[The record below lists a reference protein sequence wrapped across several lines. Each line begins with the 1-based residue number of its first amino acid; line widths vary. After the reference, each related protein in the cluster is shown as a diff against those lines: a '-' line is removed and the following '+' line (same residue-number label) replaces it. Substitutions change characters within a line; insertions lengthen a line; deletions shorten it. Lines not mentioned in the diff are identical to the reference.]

1 MTCSGCG
8 FDAPADFAFCPRCGA
23 RLAAAAAPPPPPPPP
38 AAPDSDRRPVTVLFA
53 DLVGFTALSEGLDPE
68 DVRAIQADL
77 FREMSASIERYEG
90 FVEKFVG
97 DAVMAVFGAP
107 LAHEDDPERG
117 LRAALLMRERVGAL
131 NLRWER
137 RVGRPL
143 ALHIGLNTGPVVA
156 GRIGATAD
164 AAYAVTGDTVNTAAR
179 LQSAAPPGEIL
190 IGDATYQ
197 LTHHAFA
204 FAPREEIPLKG
215 KSEPVGIH
223 RLLGL
228 LADPRS
234 ARGLEGLGLAAP
246 LVGREPE
253 LRRMEAAFE
262 DMRAGH
268 AQVVSLIGE
277 PGAGKSR
284 LQREFFAR
292 LEAAGRLEGA
302 TIRRAACSALG
313 EQTYGAAAALLRD
326 AYAVE
331 HGDSVEVARS
341 KLAAGLETLGV
352 DAEDRAAM
360 VAALARVFGLEQD
373 DARIRHLEPEQL
385 KRQIFMATRALV
397 ERRLAT
403 GPLVLVVEDLHW
415 ADAASIELIGAVAD
429 RLADRPLLVLLMYRP
444 TLEPDALGTSHT
456 PHTAIEVTPLS
467 RSGSEDLLAAWFG
480 DSTHLFPERLRDLI
494 LERAGGN
501 PLYLEEVVRALL
513 SAEVLVR
520 DGLTWRCTAEAATAQ
535 VPATLHGLLLARLD
549 RLAAAERRV
558 IQEAAVIGPR
568 FDVPL
573 LKAVSTEP
581 GAVDAALDAL
591 AGADLVTPGP
601 DHGFRHGLLQ
611 EIVYQNILV
620 TRRTELHTRVATA
633 LETRGAGGPESLE
646 RLVALGHHWALGADK
661 ARGARYLMA
670 AGDWARGMYANAD
683 AIQHYQQALAALE
696 QCDTPTA
703 LPAIETAR
711 LVARERMAD
720 LLGPTGRRT
729 SALGEYE
736 IVEAGY
742 RAAGDAAAQARILR
756 KMGGLHWDAGARP
769 RALQCFEAGLGLLAG
784 DREHIERAHLYQEIG
799 RLAFR
804 GGDSQRAVEWAEQAR
819 VHAEQLAADP
829 ALDAGGRGEALTAAA
844 QSHNT
849 LGVACARLGRMEEAV
864 GHIERSVALARE
876 TGQLQAACR
885 GLANLSV
892 LYSTLDPARAI
903 ETCAEGLEMAKKI
916 GDLGFQSR
924 LYANLAVAYCAL
936 TNRCDEQGIGAAHAA
951 IDLDRRL
958 GQLDHLAVPLIVL
971 GQIYQCHG
979 EPTRAIA
986 HYREALALAEAVDE
1000 PQLLFPCYDGLAT
1013 VHLDLGDE
1021 GRAEEFMQKA
1031 QAVCERAGLEP
1042 DALVVLPFLD

>member
-8 FDAPADFAFCPRCGA
+8 IEAPADFAFCPRCGA
-23 RLAAAAAPPPPPPPP
+23 RLAAAPTAPPPP
-38 AAPDSDRRPVTVLFA
+38 AVPDGDRRPVTVLFA
-53 DLVGFTALSEGLDPE
+53 DLAGFTALSEGLDPE

-107 LAHEDDPERG
+107 RAHEDDPERG
-117 LRAALLMRERVGAL
+117 LRAALLMRDRMVAL
-131 NLRWER
+131 SRRWER

-143 ALHIGLNTGPVVA
+143 ALHIGVNTGPVVA
-156 GRIGATAD
+156 GRIGAAAD
-164 AAYAVTGDTVNTAAR
+164 AAYAVTGDTVNTASR

-190 IGDATYQ
+190 ISDPTYQ
-197 LTHHAFA
+197 LTHHAFE

-215 KSEPVGIH
+215 KSELVGIH
-223 RLLGL
+223 RLLGP
-228 LADPRS
+228 LAAPRS
-234 ARGLEGLGLAAP
+234 ARGLEGFGLAAP

-253 LRRMEAAFE
+253 LRRMEKAFE
-262 DMRAGH
+262 DMRAGR
-268 AQVVSLIGE
+268 AQVLSLIGE

-292 LEAAGRLEGA
+292 LEAAGRLEGT

-313 EQTYGAAAALLRD
+313 EQTYGAVAALLRD
-326 AYAVE
+326 AYGVE
-331 HGDSVEVARS
+331 PGASVEDARCR
-341 KLAAGLETLGV
+341 LAAGLETLGV
-352 DAEDRAAM
+352 GADDRAAM
-360 VAALARVFGLEQD
+360 VAALAQVLGLARD
-373 DARIRHLEPEQL
+373 DARMRHVEPEQL
-385 KRQIFMATRALV
+385 KRQIFLATRALV

-415 ADAASIELIGAVAD
+415 ADAASIELMGAVAD
-429 RLADRPLLVLLMYRP
+429 RLADRPLLLLLMYRP
-444 TLEPDALGTSHT
+444 TLEPDSLGTSRA

-467 RSGSEDLLAAWFG
+467 PSGSEDLLAAWFG
-480 DSTHLFPERLRDLI
+480 GSTHLFPERLRALI

-501 PLYLEEVVRALL
+501 PLFLEEVVRALI
-513 SAEVLVR
+513 AAGVLIR
-520 DGLTWRCTAEAATAQ
+520 DGRAWRCTAEAATAQ
-535 VPATLHGLLLARLD
+535 VPSTLHGLLLARLD
-549 RLAAAERRV
+549 RLDAAERRV
-558 IQEAAVIGPR
+558 IQEAAVIGAR
-568 FDVPL
+568 FGLSL
-573 LKAVSTEP
+573 LKAVSAEP
-581 GAVDAALDAL
+581 ATVDAALDAL
-591 AGADLVTPGP
+591 AGADLLTPGP
-601 DHGFRHGLLQ
+601 DHRFRHGLLQ
-611 EIVYQNILV
+611 EIVYQNILMA
-620 TRRTELHTRVATA
+620 RRSELHTRVATA
-633 LETRGAGGPESLE
+633 LETEGAAGPESLE
-646 RLVALGHHWALGADK
+646 RLETLGHHWALGADK

-683 AIQHYQQALAALE
+683 AIQHYQRALDALE
-696 QCDTPTA
+696 HCEA
-703 LPAIETAR
+703 VETER

-720 LLGPTGRRT
+720 LLGPTGRR
-729 SALGEYE
+729 SAALGEYE

-742 RAAGDAAAQARILR
+742 RTAGDVPARARILR
-756 KMGGLHWDAGARP
+756 KMGGLHWDAGARA
-769 RALQCFEAGLGLLAG
+769 RALQCFEAGLGLLAR
-784 DREHIERAHLYQEIG
+784 DREHIEQAHLYQEMG

-804 GGDSQRAVEWAEQAR
+804 GGDSRRAVEWAEQAR
-819 VHAEQLAADP
+819 LHAERLAADP
-829 ALDAGGRGEALTAAA
+829 ALDAAGRAEAAIAAA

-849 LGVACARLGRMEEAV
+849 LGVALARLDRMQEAV

-876 TGQLQAACR
+876 NDLLQAACR

-903 ETCAEGLEMAKKI
+903 ETCAAGLETAKKI

-979 EPTRAIA
+979 DPTRAIA
-986 HYREALALAEAVDE
+986 HYQEALALAEEAGE

-1021 GRAEEFMQKA
+1021 VLAEEFMQKA

>member
-8 FDAPADFAFCPRCGA
+8 FEAPADFAFCPKCGG
-23 RLAAAAAPPPPPPPP
+23 RLAAAPTPPPPPPP
-38 AAPDSDRRPVTVLFA
+38 ASPEGDRRPVTVLFA
-53 DLVGFTALSEGLDPE
+53 DLAGFTALSEGLDPE

-77 FREMSASIERYEG
+77 FHEMSASIERYEG

-107 LAHEDDPERG
+107 RAHEDDPERG
-117 LRAALLMRERVGAL
+117 LRAALLMRERMGAL
-131 NLRWER
+131 NRRWER

-164 AAYAVTGDTVNTAAR
+164 AAYAVTGDTVNTASR

-190 IGDATYQ
+190 ISDATYQ

-215 KSEPVGIH
+215 KSEPVGVH
-223 RLLGL
+223 RVLGP
-228 LADPRS
+228 LAAPRS

-246 LVGREPE
+246 LVGRARE
-253 LRRMEAAFE
+253 LARMEAAFE
-262 DMRAGH
+262 DMRAGR
-268 AQVVSLIGE
+268 AQVLSLIGE

-292 LEAAGRLEGA
+292 LEAAGRLEGV

-313 EQTYGAAAALLRD
+313 EQTYGTAAALLRD
-326 AYAVE
+326 AYGVE

-352 DAEDRAAM
+352 GEEDRAAM
-360 VAALARVFGLEQD
+360 VAALARVFGLEPD
-373 DARIRHLEPEQL
+373 DARVRHLEPEQL
-385 KRQIFMATRALV
+385 KRQIFMAVRALV
-397 ERRLAT
+397 ERRLAA

-429 RLADRPLLVLLMYRP
+429 RLAERPLLVLLMYRP

-480 DSTHLFPERLRDLI
+480 DSTHLFPERLRALI

-513 SAEVLVR
+513 SAGVLVR
-520 DGLTWRCTAEAATAQ
+520 DGQTWRCTAEAATAQ

-549 RLAAAERRV
+549 RLDAGERRV

-573 LKAVSTEP
+573 LKAVSGEP
-581 GAVDAALDAL
+581 AAVDAALDAL
-591 AGADLVTPGP
+591 ASADLVTPGP
-601 DHGFRHGLLQ
+601 DRRFRHGLLQ

-620 TRRTELHTRVATA
+620 ARRTELHTRVGTA
-633 LETRGAGGPESLE
+633 LEARGAGDPESLE
-646 RLVALGHHWALGADK
+646 RLVALGHHWALGADRR
-661 ARGARYLMA
+661 RGARYLVA
-670 AGDWARGMYANAD
+670 AADWARGMYANAD
-683 AIQHYQQALAALE
+683 AIQHYQRALEALE
-696 QCDTPTA
+696 QCDDPVA
-703 LPAIETAR
+703 AAQIETER

-720 LLGPTGRRT
+720 LLGPTGRRAA
-729 SALGEYE
+729 ALGEYE

-742 RAAGDAAAQARILR
+742 RAAGDAAARARILR
-756 KMGGLHWDAGARP
+756 KMGGLHWDAGARA
-769 RALQCFEAGLGLLAG
+769 RALGCFEAGLALLG
-784 DREHIERAHLYQEIG
+784 EQREHIEQAHLYQEMG

-804 GGDSQRAVEWAEQAR
+804 SGDSQRAVEWAEQAR
-819 VHAEQLAADP
+819 LHAERLAADP
-829 ALDAGGRGEALTAAA
+829 ALDAGGRAEAVTAAA

-849 LGVACARLGRMEEAV
+849 LGVALARLGRLEEAV
-864 GHIERSVALARE
+864 GHIERSVALARDN
-876 TGQLQAACR
+876 GLLQAACR

-903 ETCAEGLEMAKKI
+903 ETCAAGLETAKKI

-936 TNRCDEQGIGAAHAA
+936 TNRCDEQGVGAAHAA

-979 EPTRAIA
+979 DPTRAVA
-986 HYREALALAEAVDE
+986 HYREALALAEEADE

-1021 GRAEEFMQKA
+1021 AQAEEFMQKA

>member
-1 MTCSGCG
+1 MTCGGCG
-8 FDAPADFAFCPRCGA
+8 FEAPADFAFCPRCGA
-23 RLAAAAAPPPPPPPP
+23 RLAAAPAPPPPQARAP
-38 AAPDSDRRPVTVLFA
+38 AGASDGDRRPVTVLFA
-53 DLVGFTALSEGLDPE
+53 DLAGFTALSEGLDPE

-77 FREMSASIERYEG
+77 FREMSVSIERYEG

-107 LAHEDDPERG
+107 RAHEDDPERG
-117 LRAALLMRERVGAL
+117 LRAALLMRERMEAL
-131 NLRWER
+131 SRRWER

-156 GRIGATAD
+156 GRIGSAAD
-164 AAYAVTGDTVNTAAR
+164 AAYAVTGDTVNTASR

-190 IGDATYQ
+190 ISDATYQ
-197 LTHHAFA
+197 LTHHAFE

-215 KSEPVGIH
+215 KSELMGVR
-223 RLLGL
+223 RLLGP
-228 LADPRS
+228 LAAPRS

-246 LVGREPE
+246 LVGRELE
-253 LRRMEAAFE
+253 LRRMEKAFD
-262 DMRAGH
+262 DMRSGR
-268 AQVVSLIGE
+268 AQVLSLIGE

-284 LQREFFAR
+284 LQREFFVR
-292 LEAAGRLEGA
+292 LEAAGRLEGT

-313 EQTYGAAAALLRD
+313 EQTYGAVAALLRD
-326 AYAVE
+326 AYGVE
-331 HGDSVEVARS
+331 PGASVETARS
-341 KLAAGLETLGV
+341 RLAAGLETLGV
-352 DAEDRAAM
+352 GAEDRAAM
-360 VAALARVFGLEQD
+360 VAALAQVLGLERD
-373 DARIRHLEPEQL
+373 DARLRYLEPEQL
-385 KRQIFMATRALV
+385 KRQIFLATRALV

-415 ADAASIELIGAVAD
+415 ADAASIELMGAVAD
-429 RLADRPLLVLLMYRP
+429 RLADRSLLLLLMYRP
-444 TLEPDALGTSHT
+444 TLEPDALGTSHA

-467 RSGSEDLLAAWFG
+467 PGGSEDLLTAWFG
-480 DSTHLFPERLRDLI
+480 DSTHLFPERLRTLI

-501 PLYLEEVVRALL
+501 PLYLEEVVRALI
-513 SAEVLVR
+513 AAGVLVR
-520 DGLTWRCTAEAATAQ
+520 DGRAWRCTAEATTAQ
-535 VPATLHGLLLARLD
+535 VPSTLHGLLLARVD
-549 RLAAAERRV
+549 RLDDTERRV
-558 IQEAAVIGPR
+558 IQAAAVIGAR
-568 FDVPL
+568 FEPAL
-573 LKAVSTEP
+573 LKAVSAEP
-581 GAVDAALDAL
+581 ATVDAALAAL

-601 DHGFRHGLLQ
+601 DHRFRHGLLQ

-620 TRRTELHTRVATA
+620 ARRSELHTRVATA
-633 LETRGAGGPESLE
+633 LEAGGAATPESLE
-646 RLVALGHHWALGADK
+646 RLETLGHHWALGADK

-683 AIQHYQQALAALE
+683 AIQHYQRALDALE
-696 QCDTPTA
+696 HCEA
-703 LPAIETAR
+703 VETER

-720 LLGPTGRRT
+720 LLGPTGRR
-729 SALGEYE
+729 SAALGEYE
-736 IVEAGY
+736 IVEAGH
-742 RAAGDAAAQARILR
+742 RAAGDVAARARILR
-756 KMGGLHWDAGARP
+756 KMGGLHWDAGARA
-769 RALQCFEAGLGLLAG
+769 RALQCFEAGLGLLAR
-784 DREHIERAHLYQEIG
+784 DHEHIEQAHLYQEMG

-804 GGDSQRAVEWAEQAR
+804 SGDSRRAVEWAEQAR
-819 VHAEQLAADP
+819 LHAERLAADP
-829 ALDAGGRGEALTAAA
+829 ALDAEGRAEAATAAA

-849 LGVACARLGRMEEAV
+849 LGVALARLDRMQEAV
-864 GHIERSVALARE
+864 GHIERSVAIARE
-876 TGQLQAACR
+876 NGLLQAACR

-903 ETCAEGLEMAKKI
+903 ETCAAGLETAKKI

-979 EPTRAIA
+979 DPTRAIA
-986 HYREALALAEAVDE
+986 HYQEAVTLAEEAGE

-1021 GRAEEFMQKA
+1021 ALAEGFMQKA

>member
-8 FDAPADFAFCPRCGA
+8 FEAPADFAFCPKCGA
-23 RLAAAAAPPPPPPPP
+23 RLAVVPAPPPS
-38 AAPDSDRRPVTVLFA
+38 ASTAPDGDRRPVTVLFA
-53 DLVGFTALSEGLDPE
+53 DLAGFTALSEGLDPE

-107 LAHEDDPERG
+107 RAHEDDPERG
-117 LRAALLMRERVGAL
+117 LRAALLMRERMGAL
-131 NLRWER
+131 NRRWER
-137 RVGRPL
+137 RVGQPL

-164 AAYAVTGDTVNTAAR
+164 AAYAVTGDTVNTASR

-190 IGDATYQ
+190 ISDATYQ

-204 FAPREEIPLKG
+204 FAPREEVRLKG
-215 KSEPVGIH
+215 KSEPVGV
-223 RLLGL
+223 RRVLGS
-228 LADPRS
+228 LAAPRS

-246 LVGREPE
+246 LVGRERE
-253 LRRMEAAFE
+253 LARMEAAFE
-262 DMRAGH
+262 DMRAGR
-268 AQVVSLIGE
+268 AQMLSLIGE

-292 LEAAGRLEGA
+292 LAAAGRLGGV
-302 TIRRAACSALG
+302 TIRHAACSALG
-313 EQTYGAAAALLRD
+313 EQTYGTAAALMRD
-326 AYAVE
+326 AYGVE

-341 KLAAGLETLGV
+341 KLATGLETLGI

-360 VAALARVFGLEQD
+360 AAALARVFGLEQD

-385 KRQIFMATRALV
+385 KRQIFMAVRALV

-456 PHTAIEVTPLS
+456 PHTAIEVAPLS

-480 DSTHLFPERLRDLI
+480 DSTHLFPERLRALI

-513 SAEVLVR
+513 SAGVLVR
-520 DGLTWRCTAEAATAQ
+520 DGQAWHCTAEAATAQ

-549 RLAAAERRV
+549 RLDAAERRV

-568 FDVPL
+568 FEVPL
-573 LKAVSTEP
+573 LKAVSAEP

-591 AGADLVTPGP
+591 ASADLVTPGP
-601 DHGFRHGLLQ
+601 DHRFRHGLLQ

-620 TRRTELHTRVATA
+620 ARRTELHTRVGTA
-633 LETRGAGGPESLE
+633 LEAQGAGDAESLE
-646 RLVALGHHWALGADK
+646 RLVALGHHWSLGAEK
-661 ARGARYLMA
+661 RRGARYLVA
-670 AGDWARGMYANAD
+670 AADWARGMYANAD
-683 AIQHYQQALAALE
+683 AIQHYQRALE
-696 QCDTPTA
+696 ALEHCDE
-703 LPAIETAR
+703 PAAAAQIETER

-720 LLGPTGRRT
+720 LLGPTGRRAA
-729 SALGEYE
+729 ALGEYE
-736 IVEAGY
+736 MVEAGY

-756 KMGGLHWDAGARP
+756 KMGGLHWDAGARA
-769 RALQCFEAGLGLLAG
+769 RALGCFEAGLALLG
-784 DREHIERAHLYQEIG
+784 EQREHIEQAHLYQEMG

-819 VHAEQLAADP
+819 LHAERLAGDP
-829 ALDAGGRGEALTAAA
+829 ALDADGRAEAATAAA

-849 LGVACARLGRMEEAV
+849 LGVALARLGRLEEAV
-864 GHIERSVALARE
+864 EHIERSVALARDN
-876 TGQLQAACR
+876 GLLQAACR

-903 ETCAEGLEMAKKI
+903 ETCAAGLETAKKI

-936 TNRCDEQGIGAAHAA
+936 TNRCDEQGVGAAHAA

-979 EPTRAIA
+979 DPTRAVA
-986 HYREALALAEAVDE
+986 HYREALALAEEADE

-1021 GRAEEFMQKA
+1021 GQAEEFMQKA

>member
-1 MTCSGCG
+1 
-8 FDAPADFAFCPRCGA
+8 
-23 RLAAAAAPPPPPPPP
+23 
-38 AAPDSDRRPVTVLFA
+38 VLFA
-53 DLVGFTALSEGLDPE
+53 DLAGFTALSEGLDPE

-77 FREMSASIERYEG
+77 FRELSASIERYEG

-107 LAHEDDPERG
+107 RAHEDDPERG
-117 LRAALLMRERVGAL
+117 VRAALLMRERMSGL
-131 NLRWER
+131 TRRWER

-143 ALHIGLNTGPVVA
+143 ALHIGINTGPVVA
-156 GRIGATAD
+156 GRIGSAAD

-190 IGDATYQ
+190 ISDATYQ
-197 LTHHAFA
+197 LTQHAFA
-204 FAPREEIPLKG
+204 FAAREEIPLKG
-215 KSEPVGIH
+215 KSELVGIH
-223 RLLGL
+223 RLLGP
-228 LADPRS
+228 LAAPRS
-234 ARGLEGLGLAAP
+234 ARGLEGLGLQAP

-253 LRRMEAAFE
+253 LGRMEKAFD
-262 DMRAGH
+262 DMRSGR
-268 AQVVSLIGE
+268 AQVLSLIGE

-284 LQREFFAR
+284 LQREFFGR
-292 LEAAGRLEGA
+292 LEAAGRLEGT

-313 EQTYGAAAALLRD
+313 EQTYGAVAALLRD
-326 AYAVE
+326 AYGVE
-331 HGDSVEVARS
+331 PGASVEVARS
-341 KLAAGLETLGV
+341 RLAAGLETLGV
-352 DAEDRAAM
+352 GAEDRAAM
-360 VAALARVFGLEQD
+360 VAALAQVLGLARD
-373 DARIRHLEPEQL
+373 DARMRHLEPEQL
-385 KRQIFMATRALV
+385 KRQIFLATRALL

-415 ADAASIELIGAVAD
+415 ADAASIELLGAVAD
-429 RLADRPLLVLLMYRP
+429 RLADRPLLLLLMYRP
-444 TLEPDALGTSHT
+444 TLEPDALGTSRA
-456 PHTAIEVTPLS
+456 PHTAIEITPLS

-480 DSTHLFPERLRDLI
+480 DATQLFPERLRALI
-494 LERAGGN
+494 LDRAGGN
-501 PLYLEEVVRALL
+501 PLYLEEVVRALI
-513 SAEVLVR
+513 AAGVLVR
-520 DGLTWRCTAEAATAQ
+520 DGLAWRCTAEAATAQ
-535 VPATLHGLLLARLD
+535 VPSTLHGLLLARLD
-549 RLAAAERRV
+549 RLDAAERRV

-568 FDVPL
+568 FGLSL
-573 LKAVSTEP
+573 LKAVAAEP
-581 GAVDAALDAL
+581 AAVDAALDAL

-601 DHGFRHGLLQ
+601 DHRFRHGLLQ

-620 TRRTELHTRVATA
+620 ARRTELHTRVAAA
-633 LETRGAGGPESLE
+633 LEAEGAAGPESLE
-646 RLVALGHHWALGADK
+646 RLETLGHHWALGADK

-683 AIQHYQQALAALE
+683 AIQHYRRALDALE
-696 QCDTPTA
+696 HCEA
-703 LPAIETAR
+703 VEAER

-720 LLGPTGRRT
+720 LLGPTGRRS

-736 IVEAGY
+736 IVETGY
-742 RAAGDAAAQARILR
+742 RAAGDVPARARILR
-756 KMGGLHWDAGARP
+756 KMGSLHWDAGARA
-769 RALQCFEAGLGLLAG
+769 RALQCFEAGLALLS
-784 DREHIERAHLYQEIG
+784 DLPEHIEQAHLYQEMG

-804 GGDSQRAVEWAEQAR
+804 SGDSHRAVEWAEQAR
-819 VHAEQLAADP
+819 LKAERLAANP
-829 ALDAGGRGEALTAAA
+829 ALDAAGRGEAATAAA

-849 LGVACARLGRMEEAV
+849 LGVALARLDRLEDAV
-864 GHIERSVALARE
+864 GHIERSVALAQE
-876 TGQLQAACR
+876 HGLLQAACR

-903 ETCAEGLEMAKKI
+903 ETCAAGLETAKKI

-979 EPTRAIA
+979 DPTRAIA
-986 HYREALALAEAVDE
+986 HYREALALAEEAGE

-1021 GRAEEFMQKA
+1021 AVAEEFMQKA
-1031 QAVCERAGLEP
+1031 QTVCERAGLEP